1 MIKPCGVVHCKHC
14 NACKILLMMH
24 IRLPSICG
32 ECTTPHLCL
41 PSVALCGEC
50 VPSLSPFL
58 PDQPSDP
65 ALARWPIAN
74 TGGVDC
80 AIVLSISTVS
90 LRRQCTL
97 VLYLAAGVVE
107 EWLSEAFGEGRR
119 IDRHFELCSEVWIR
133 FPLERASNQRSAV
146 HFDSR

>member
-1 MIKPCGVVHCKHC
+1 M
-14 NACKILLMMH
+14 
-24 IRLPSICG
+24 
-32 ECTTPHLCL
+32 
-41 PSVALCGEC
+41 
-50 VPSLSPFL
+50 
-58 PDQPSDP
+58 SDP

-97 VLYLAAGVVE
+97 VLYLGAGVVE
-107 EWLSEAFGEGRR
+107 EWLSGGFGAGRR

-133 FPLERASNQRSAV
+133 FPLERAINQRLAV
-146 HFDSR
+146 HLDSR